1 MNEVTS
7 QTDVQSHERSPTQAA
22 RSRVVAALAHLEH
35 GQRDAMEE
43 LRTELCSYVGH
54 LRRDGLSREAALADV
69 RSLIAQPATPEGAIA
84 LTSVVRDALAE
95 LTLQWCEAEDAR
107 LAGDRQGARA
117 EGPATVL
124 FFACGARGEQDFPL
138 VAIEHLARRRS
149 EIDLQ
154 PRVVGNRVDRDAAA
168 DTAH

>member
-1 MNEVTS
+1 MNEGTS

-43 LRTELCSYVGH
+43 LRTELCLYVGH
-54 LRRDGLSREAALADV
+54 LRRDGLSREAALADI

-95 LTLQWCEAEDAR
+95 LTLQWCEAEYAR
-107 LAGDRQGARA
+107 LASDR
-117 EGPATVL
+117 EG
-124 FFACGARGEQDFPL
+124 
-138 VAIEHLARRRS
+138 
-149 EIDLQ
+149 
-154 PRVVGNRVDRDAAA
+154 
-168 DTAH
+168 